1 MAMIKRAKNYHIF
14 IENTH
19 NTSVQKAF
27 MVTADGIHIE
37 ARNGALNL
45 ISNKKVVN
53 NGRCKN

>member
-1 MAMIKRAKNYHIF
+1 MIKRAKNYHIF

-53 NGRCKN
+53 NGGGKN